1 MNKNRKLVLENGKVF
16 EGYGFGG
23 SKEIINEL
31 VFNTSVVG
39 YQEILSDPKNYQK
52 VMCLTY
58 PVIGNYGLNDEDF
71 ESKGL
76 TVSGLI
82 VREYNDIPSNFRF
95 TYELSEVM
103 SENEISGI
111 YDVDTREITR
121 IIREEG
127 VMKAMICD
135 INKPLEDCL
144 KEINEY
150 VIDENYISNVSSKK
164 VWYSRTTNPLYNVVA
179 IDCGIKKSLVKILNK
194 VGCNVIVVPFNISKE
209 QILKYK
215 PNGLLI
221 SDGPGNPN
229 LYTEVIK
236 LINELKGE
244 VPIYGIG
251 TGMSLISLAYGADV
265 VKQKVGHNGSN
276 YPVKELRTNKIE
288 ITSQNDLYSIDDS
301 SISSTGLKSI
311 FVNVIDNKIKGIID
325 RTNNVLGIEYDL
337 SNENCKEDASLNK
350 FLDLMKKAGRNK

>member
-23 SKEIINEL
+23 SKEVINEL

-58 PVIGNYGLNDEDF
+58 PVIGNYGLNDTDF

-103 SENEISGI
+103 SESDIPGI

-127 VMKAMICD
+127 TMKVMICD
-135 INKPLEDCL
+135 INKSTEEAL
-144 KEINEY
+144 KEIQNKQASA
-150 VIDENYISNVSSKK
+150 IADLQSGLKDSINVRSFGTDFDPSEFGFK
-164 VWYSRTTNPLYNVVA
+164 VV
-179 IDCGIKKSLVKILNK
+179 
-194 VGCNVIVVPFNISKE
+194 
-209 QILKYK
+209 
-215 PNGLLI
+215 
-221 SDGPGNPN
+221 DGQ
-229 LYTEVIK
+229 L
-236 LINELKGE
+236 
-244 VPIYGIG
+244 
-251 TGMSLISLAYGADV
+251 
-265 VKQKVGHNGSN
+265 
-276 YPVKELRTNKIE
+276 
-288 ITSQNDLYSIDDS
+288 SIDGAEQDY
-301 SISSTGLKSI
+301 IGLYRYLH
-311 FVNVIDNKIKGIID
+311 D
-325 RTNNVLGIEYDL
+325 
-337 SNENCKEDASLNK
+337 
-350 FLDLMKKAGRNK
+350 